1 MENQPLLP
9 ELISKDDD
17 AYPVVEDLSKALDV
31 AFKQEKIRNIALTGP
46 YGSGK
51 SSILETL
58 ITTLPEERK
67 PLHISLATLRVDDAA
82 NELDKS
88 SHSSKERDEESDKS
102 SRSSKE
108 REEESEKSSH
118 SSKEKEDAE
127 EALNRKIEYSI
138 LQQLIY
144 HEEMSIVP
152 NSRFHRIL
160 HIPSKRLCLYSFG
173 VIGFILAFF
182 IAFEPSWARIE
193 SLYSWLNW
201 GQWNVIPDILAV
213 IYMLAVVGLV
223 VRKLI
228 PNYANS
234 KLYKLNLK
242 DASIELNE
250 DTSIFN
256 RHLDEILYFFQ
267 ATEYDIVIIED
278 LDRFC
283 TSKIFLK
290 LRELNFLLN
299 ESNAIGRHIVFLYA
313 VKDDIFKDEER
324 TKFFDYIS
332 IVIPVINP
340 SNSKAKLK
348 SALAERGFSDGF
360 PDNDLS
366 EIAFFIQDM
375 RILKNIA
382 NEFAQYYKLLS
393 KKNAHLDKI
402 KLLAMIVY
410 KNYHPQDFAL
420 LHRCQG
426 KVYQCL
432 SKKADFIKLA
442 LKEIEKEKAELA
454 ELKRIRER
462 DVALQEIDLRTL
474 LLEKLRSQFPDSLY
488 RIHLG
493 GEYRTLPEI
502 AADSKLFE
510 ELMEQT
516 TVNYEYV
523 VHSYLNRN
531 NTNIYPEALKKEIN
545 YYSRFE
551 AIRTNMQQ
559 LIDKEQSLA
568 SQEMGIRSYTFQD
581 LLSRLDLQECEEY
594 TKIELS
600 PIMDLFL
607 RLGYLNEEYYDYISY
622 FYEGMITLND
632 HDLLLSIK
640 RKIVQPPATRI
651 EKIENF
657 YKELQPYMF
666 KHKAILN
673 NDLVDYITTNNPKR
687 FGQIMELIE
696 KDDAPLEFLAQYYLL
711 GKEHKRVFEYFIKWG
726 KEKSWDIIVKHQNET
741 ERAQLQEAWLRFSG
755 DIVTTPQDW
764 LNKNFSFIESHY
776 AKIGLERSLELCSQS
791 KFEEISS
798 SIGDLID
805 YIIEYCAY
813 TINARNLRVIVM
825 YLTKESVE
833 VENLNYSWCLKT
845 NNSDFIQYVNDN
857 LEECLKL
864 FSDECKKENEKAILA
879 LLNSKEITPE
889 FKEQYL
895 KGQENKLLDYNCI
908 EEEGLKLATQLFL
921 IEPTWENIVWYFKK
935 RNGLTSELSSYILH
949 YKEKL
954 SELTATSQEDMQDL
968 FESIAICSDIPITVL
983 FKFLKAFSANRL
995 DGIVVSDLDHERLK
1009 LLLEN
1014 DKFLFTD
1021 ENTKVLKATDIFGAY
1036 LIAHYTEM
1044 LDNISPDFFEESS
1057 VSCEVLTS
1065 EKFSFSQK
1073 EEILK
1078 AIPSSHL
1085 YSSEAIANA
1094 AIKVIINQTAS
1105 EIDKDVLVEIVKKS
1119 TLQEMRL
1126 RLVTKMVQGVSDKEE
1141 IAELLNLLGGIYSE
1155 IAARETRPKVEVNT
1169 ENKVLLEILK
1179 AKGFISSYPE
1189 IKDGSYWRIYYPKT

>member
-1 MENQPLLP
+1 MENRPLLP

-17 AYPVVEDLSKALDV
+17 AYSVVEDLNEALNV
-31 AFKQEKIRNIALTGP
+31 AFKQKKIRNIALTGP

-82 NELDKS
+82 EELDKS
-88 SHSSKERDEESDKS
+88 SRSSKEREEESDKSSCSSKERDEESDKS

-108 REEESEKSSH
+108 R
-118 SSKEKEDAE
+118 EDAE

-144 HEEMSIVP
+144 HEEVSIVP
-152 NSRFHRIL
+152 NSRFRRIL
-160 HIPSKRLCLYSFG
+160 HIPSEKLKKYSYR
-173 VIGFILAFF
+173 VIVFILAFF

-250 DTSIFN
+250 DSSIFN

-299 ESNAIGRHIVFLYA
+299 ESEVIDRHIVFLYA

-348 SALAERGFSDGF
+348 NALAERGFKEGF

-393 KKNAHLDKI
+393 KKNTHLDKI

-442 LKEIEKEKAELA
+442 LKEVEKEKAELA
-454 ELKRIRER
+454 ELKRRKEEN
-462 DVALQEIDLRTL
+462 AHLQEIDLRTL
-474 LLEKLRSQFPDSLY
+474 LLEKLRNQFLY
-488 RIHLG
+488 GLSHIYLG
-493 GEYRTLPEI
+493 SGRRTLPEI

-516 TVNYEYV
+516 NVNYDYE
-523 VHSYLNRN
+523 VHSYRN
-531 NTNIYPEALKKEIN
+531 NYNTNIDTDFSKKEIN
-545 YYSRFE
+545 YDSRLE
-551 AIRTNMQQ
+551 AIRTTPQQ

-632 HDLLLSIK
+632 YDLLLSIK

-673 NDLVDYITTNNPKR
+673 NDLVDYIATNYPKR
-687 FGQIMELIE
+687 FEQIMEVIE
-696 KDDAPLEFLAQYYLL
+696 KNDVPLEFLAQYYLL
-711 GKEHKRVFEYFIKWG
+711 GKEHKKVFEHFIKWG
-726 KEKSWDIIVKHQNET
+726 KEKSWDIIVEHQNET

-755 DIVTTPQDW
+755 GIVTAPQDW

-776 AKIGLERSLELCSQS
+776 LKIGLERSLELCSQS

-805 YIIEYCAY
+805 CIIEYCAY
-813 TINARNLRVIVM
+813 TINAHNLRVIVS
-825 YLTKESVE
+825 YLTKEPIDDGKI
-833 VENLNYSWCLKT
+833 NYSWCLKT

-864 FSDECKKENEKAILA
+864 FSDECKKENDKAILA

-895 KGQENKLLDYNCI
+895 NGQENKLLDYNGI

-921 IEPTWENIVWYFKK
+921 IEPTWENIVWYFKN

-949 YKEKL
+949 YEEKL
-954 SELTATSQEDMQDL
+954 SELTATSQEGMQDL
-968 FESIAICSDIPITVL
+968 FESITNCSNIPTTAL
-983 FKFLKAFSANRL
+983 FKFLKAFSANYL
-995 DGIVVSDLDHERLK
+995 DGIDVSDLDHERLK

-1014 DKFLFTD
+1014 GKFPFTD
-1021 ENTKVLKATDIFGAY
+1021 ENTEALKETDIFGAY
-1036 LIAHYTEM
+1036 LIAHHAEM
-1044 LDNISPDFFEESS
+1044 LKNISPDFFEESS

-1065 EKFSFSQK
+1065 EKFSLSQK

-1094 AIKVIINQTAS
+1094 AIEVIINQTTQ
-1105 EIDKDVLVEIVKKS
+1105 EIDKDVLIEIVKKS
-1119 TLQEMRL
+1119 TLKEMRL
-1126 RLVTKMVQGVSDKEE
+1126 RLVTKMVQSTSDKEV
-1141 IAELLNLLGGIYSE
+1141 ISELLNLLGGIYSE
-1155 IAARETRPKVEVNT
+1155 IAARETRPKVEVNA
-1169 ENKVLLEILK
+1169 ENKTLLEILK

-1189 IKDGSYWRIYYPKT
+1189 LKDDFYWRIYYPTT

>member
-1 MENQPLLP
+1 MENRPLLP

-17 AYPVVEDLSKALDV
+17 AYSVVEDLNEALNV
-31 AFKQEKIRNIALTGP
+31 AFDKRKIRNIALTGP

-58 ITTLPEERK
+58 LTTLPKERK

-82 NELDKS
+82 DELDES
-88 SHSSKERDEESDKS
+88 SRCSKERDEESDNS
-102 SRSSKE
+102 LRSSKE
-108 REEESEKSSH
+108 REE
-118 SSKEKEDAE
+118 AE

-144 HEEMSIVP
+144 HEKARTAP

-173 VIGFILAFF
+173 VIGFIVAFF

-193 SLYSWLNW
+193 TLYSWFNW

-213 IYMLAVVGLV
+213 IYMLAVVGV
-223 VRKLI
+223 AVWKLI

-242 DASIELNE
+242 DGSIELNE

-267 ATEYDIVIIED
+267 ATKYDIVIIED

-299 ESNAIGRHIVFLYA
+299 ESEAIGRHIVFLYA

-360 PDNDLS
+360 PDKDLS

-442 LKEIEKEKAELA
+442 LKEVEKKKAELA
-454 ELKRIRER
+454 DLKRRKEEN
-462 DVALQEIDLRTL
+462 AHLQEIDLRTL
-474 LLEKLRSQFPDSLY
+474 LLEKLRRQFPYNLY
-488 RIHLG
+488 GIQLEN
-493 GEYRTLPEI
+493 EYRTLPEI

-516 TVNYEYV
+516 SINYTVHNSNYGR
-523 VHSYLNRN
+523 STDI
-531 NTNIYPEALKKEIN
+531 NTDVSKKEIN
-545 YYSRFE
+545 YDSRLE
-551 AIRTNMQQ
+551 AIRTTPQQ
-559 LIDKEQSLA
+559 LIDKEQLLA

-581 LLSRLDLQECEEY
+581 LFLNFDLQECEEY
-594 TKIELS
+594 TQIGLS

-607 RLGYLNEEYYDYISY
+607 RYGYLNEEYYDYISY

-673 NDLVDYITTNNPKR
+673 NDLVDYIATNDPER
-687 FGQIMELIE
+687 FGQIMKVIE
-696 KDDAPLEFLAQYYLL
+696 KNDVPLEFLAQYYLL
-711 GKEHKRVFEYFIKWG
+711 GKEHKKVFEHFINWG
-726 KEKSWDIIVKHQNET
+726 KKKSWDIIVKHQNET

-755 DIVTTPQDW
+755 DIVTVPQDW

-776 AKIGLERSLELCSQS
+776 LKIGLERSLVLCSQS

-805 YIIEYCAY
+805 CIIEYCAY
-813 TINARNLRVIVM
+813 TINAHNLRVIVM

-845 NNSDFIQYVNDN
+845 NNSDFIQYVNDS

-879 LLNSKEITPE
+879 LLNSKEISPE

-895 KGQENKLLDYNCI
+895 KGQENKLLDYNGI
-908 EEEGLKLATQLFL
+908 AEESLKLATQLFL
-921 IEPTWENIVWYFKK
+921 IEPTWENIVWYFKN

-954 SELTATSQEDMQDL
+954 SELTATSQEGMQNL
-968 FESIAICSDIPITVL
+968 FESITICPDIPTTAL
-983 FKFLKAFSANRL
+983 FKFLKAFSANHL
-995 DGIVVSDLDHERLK
+995 DGIDVSDLDHERLK

-1014 DKFLFTD
+1014 GKFPFTD
-1021 ENTKVLKATDIFGAY
+1021 ENTKVLKETDIFGAY
-1036 LIAHYTEM
+1036 LIAHHTEM
-1044 LDNISPDFFEESS
+1044 LDNISPDFFEDSS

-1065 EKFSFSQK
+1065 EKFSLSQK

-1094 AIKVIINQTAS
+1094 AIEVIINQTTP

-1119 TLQEMRL
+1119 TLKEMRL
-1126 RLVTKMVQGVSDKEE
+1126 RLVTKMVQSTSDKEV
-1141 IAELLNLLGGIYSE
+1141 IAELLKLLGGIYSE

-1169 ENKVLLEILK
+1169 ENKALLEILK

-1189 IKDGSYWRIYYPKT
+1189 IEGCSSWRIYYPKT

>member
-1 MENQPLLP
+1 MENRPLLP

-17 AYPVVEDLSKALDV
+17 AYSVVEDLNEALNV
-31 AFKQEKIRNIALTGP
+31 AFKQKKIRNIALTGP

-82 NELDKS
+82 EELDKS
-88 SHSSKERDEESDKS
+88 SRSSKEREEESDKSSCSSKERDEESDKS

-108 REEESEKSSH
+108 R
-118 SSKEKEDAE
+118 EDAE

-144 HEEMSIVP
+144 HEEVSIVP
-152 NSRFHRIL
+152 NSRFRRIL
-160 HIPSKRLCLYSFG
+160 HIPSEKLKKYSYR
-173 VIGFILAFF
+173 VIVFILAFF

-250 DTSIFN
+250 DSSIFN

-299 ESNAIGRHIVFLYA
+299 ESEVIDRHIVFLYA

-348 SALAERGFSDGF
+348 NALAERGFKEGF

-393 KKNAHLDKI
+393 KKNTHLDKI

-442 LKEIEKEKAELA
+442 LKEVEKEKAELA
-454 ELKRIRER
+454 ELKRRKEEN
-462 DVALQEIDLRTL
+462 AHLQEIDLRTL
-474 LLEKLRSQFPDSLY
+474 LLEKLRNQFLY
-488 RIHLG
+488 GLSHIYLG
-493 GEYRTLPEI
+493 SGRRTLPEI

-516 TVNYEYV
+516 NVNYDYE
-523 VHSYLNRN
+523 VHSYRN
-531 NTNIYPEALKKEIN
+531 NYNTNIDTDFSKKEIN
-545 YYSRFE
+545 YDSRLE
-551 AIRTNMQQ
+551 AIRTTPQQ

-632 HDLLLSIK
+632 YDLLLSIK

-673 NDLVDYITTNNPKR
+673 NDLVDYIATNYPKR
-687 FGQIMELIE
+687 FEQIMEVIE
-696 KDDAPLEFLAQYYLL
+696 KNDVPLEFLAQYYLL
-711 GKEHKRVFEYFIKWG
+711 GKEHKKVFEHFIKWG
-726 KEKSWDIIVKHQNET
+726 KEKSWDIIVEHQNET

-755 DIVTTPQDW
+755 GIVTAPQDW

-776 AKIGLERSLELCSQS
+776 LKIGLERSLELCSQS

-805 YIIEYCAY
+805 CIIEYCAY
-813 TINARNLRVIVM
+813 TINAHNLRVIVS
-825 YLTKESVE
+825 YLTKEPIDDGKI
-833 VENLNYSWCLKT
+833 NYSWCLKT

-864 FSDECKKENEKAILA
+864 FSDECKKENDKAILA

-895 KGQENKLLDYNCI
+895 NGQENKLLDYNGI

-921 IEPTWENIVWYFKK
+921 IEPTWENIVWYFKN

-949 YKEKL
+949 YEEKL
-954 SELTATSQEDMQDL
+954 SELTATSQEGMQDL
-968 FESIAICSDIPITVL
+968 FESITNCSNIPTTAL
-983 FKFLKAFSANRL
+983 FKFLKAFSANYL
-995 DGIVVSDLDHERLK
+995 DGIDVSDLDHERLK

-1014 DKFLFTD
+1014 GKFPFTD
-1021 ENTKVLKATDIFGAY
+1021 ENTEALKETDIFGAY
-1036 LIAHYTEM
+1036 LIAHHAEM
-1044 LDNISPDFFEESS
+1044 LKNISPDFFEESS

-1065 EKFSFSQK
+1065 EKFSLSQK

-1094 AIKVIINQTAS
+1094 AIEVIINQTTQ
-1105 EIDKDVLVEIVKKS
+1105 EIDKDVLIEIVKKS
-1119 TLQEMRL
+1119 TLKEMRL
-1126 RLVTKMVQGVSDKEE
+1126 RLVTKMVQSTSDKEV
-1141 IAELLNLLGGIYSE
+1141 ISELLNLLGGIYSE
-1155 IAARETRPKVEVNT
+1155 IAARETRPKVEVNA
-1169 ENKVLLEILK
+1169 ENKTLLEILK

-1189 IKDGSYWRIYYPKT
+1189 LKDGFYWRIYYPTT

>member
-1 MENQPLLP
+1 MENRPLLP

-17 AYPVVEDLSKALDV
+17 AYSVVEDLNEALNV
-31 AFKQEKIRNIALTGP
+31 AFDKRKIRNIALTGP

-58 ITTLPEERK
+58 ITTLPKERK

-82 NELDKS
+82 DELDKS

-102 SRSSKE
+102 LR
-108 REEESEKSSH
+108 
-118 SSKEKEDAE
+118 SSKEKEDSE

-144 HEEMSIVP
+144 HEKVNIVS
-152 NSRFHRIL
+152 NSRFRRIL
-160 HIPSKRLCLYSFG
+160 HIPSKRLCLYSCG
-173 VIGFILAFF
+173 VIVFILAFF

-213 IYMLAVVGLV
+213 IYMLAVVGMV
-223 VRKLI
+223 VWKLI

-299 ESNAIGRHIVFLYA
+299 ETNAIGRHIVFLYA

-360 PDNDLS
+360 PDKDLS
-366 EIAFFIQDM
+366 NIAFFIQDM

-454 ELKRIRER
+454 ELKRRKEES
-462 DVALQEIDLRTL
+462 AHLQEIDLRTL
-474 LLEKLRSQFPDSLY
+474 LLEKLRNQFPYDLY
-488 RIHLG
+488 CIQLDNG
-493 GEYRTLPEI
+493 YRTLPEI

-516 TVNYEYV
+516 SINYT
-523 VHSYLNRN
+523 VHSSNYGRSIEID
-531 NTNIYPEALKKEIN
+531 TDFSKKEIN
-545 YYSRFE
+545 YDSRLE
-551 AIRTNMQQ
+551 AIRTTPQQ
-559 LIDKEQSLA
+559 LIDKEQLLA
-568 SQEMGIRSYTFQD
+568 RQEMGIRSYTFQN

-594 TKIELS
+594 TQIGLS

-607 RLGYLNEEYYDYISY
+607 RYGYLNEEYYDYISY

-673 NDLVDYITTNNPKR
+673 NDLVDYIATNYSKR
-687 FGQIMELIE
+687 FEQIMELIE
-696 KDDAPLEFLAQYYLL
+696 SKDTPLEFLAQYYLL
-711 GKEHKRVFEYFIKWG
+711 GKEHKKVFEHFINWG
-726 KEKSWDIIVKHQNET
+726 KKKSWDIIVKHQNET

-755 DIVTTPQDW
+755 GIVTAPQDW
-764 LNKNFSFIESHY
+764 LNKNFLFIESHY
-776 AKIGLERSLELCSQS
+776 LKIGLERSLELCSQS

-798 SIGDLID
+798 SIGDLVD
-805 YIIEYCAY
+805 CIIEYCAY
-813 TINARNLRVIVM
+813 TINAHNLHVIVM

-833 VENLNYSWCLKT
+833 VEKINYSWCLKT

-895 KGQENKLLDYNCI
+895 KGQENKLLDYNGI

-921 IEPTWENIVWYFKK
+921 IEPTWENIVWYFKN

-954 SELTATSQEDMQDL
+954 SELTATSQEGMQDL
-968 FESIAICSDIPITVL
+968 FESIAICSDIPTTVL
-983 FKFLKAFSANRL
+983 SELLKAFSTNYL
-995 DGIVVSDLDHERLK
+995 DGIDVSDLDYERLR

-1014 DKFLFTD
+1014 GKFPFTD
-1021 ENTKVLKATDIFGAY
+1021 ENTKVLKETDIFGAY
-1036 LIAHYTEM
+1036 LIAHHTEM
-1044 LDNISPDFFEESS
+1044 LKNISPDFFEESS

-1065 EKFSFSQK
+1065 EKFSLSQK

-1078 AIPSSHL
+1078 VIPSSHL

-1094 AIKVIINQTAS
+1094 AIEVIINQTTQ

-1119 TLQEMRL
+1119 TLNEMRL
-1126 RLVTKMVQGVSDKEE
+1126 RLVTKMVQGISDKEV

-1155 IAARETRPKVEVNT
+1155 IAARETRPKVEVNA
-1169 ENKVLLEILK
+1169 ENKTLLEILK

-1189 IKDGSYWRIYYPKT
+1189 IKDGSYWRIYYPTT

>member
-1 MENQPLLP
+1 MKNQPLLP

-17 AYPVVEDLSKALDV
+17 AYPVVEDLNEALKV
-31 AFKQEKIRNIALTGP
+31 AFEQKKIRNIALTGP

-58 ITTLPEERK
+58 ITNLLKERK
-67 PLHISLATLRVDDAA
+67 PLHISLATLRVDDTAD
-82 NELDKS
+82 EL
-88 SHSSKERDEESDKS
+88 EKS

-108 REEESEKSSH
+108 REE
-118 SSKEKEDAE
+118 AE

-144 HEEMSIVP
+144 HEKARTVP
-152 NSRFHRIL
+152 NSRFRRIL
-160 HIPSKRLCLYSFG
+160 HLSFKRLCLYSCG
-173 VIGFILAFF
+173 VVGFILAFF

-193 SLYSWLNW
+193 TLYSWLNW
-201 GQWNVIPDILAV
+201 GQWNVIPDIVAV
-213 IYMLAVVGLV
+213 LYMLAGVWLA
-223 VRKLI
+223 VRQLI
-228 PNYANS
+228 PNYVNS
-234 KLYKLNLK
+234 KLYKFSLK

-256 RHLDEILYFFQ
+256 QHLEEILYFFQ
-267 ATEYDIVIIED
+267 ATKYDIVIIED

-299 ESNAIGRHIVFLYA
+299 EANVIGRHIVFLYA

-348 SALAERGFSDGF
+348 KALAERGFTEGF

-382 NEFAQYYKLLS
+382 NEFAQYHKLLS
-393 KKNAHLDKI
+393 KKNVHLDKI

-410 KNYHPQDFAL
+410 KNYHPQDFAM

-442 LKEIEKEKAELA
+442 LKEVEKKKAELA
-454 ELKRIRER
+454 DLKQRKEEN
-462 DVALQEIDLRTL
+462 AHLQEIDLRTL
-474 LLEKLRSQFPDSLY
+474 LLEKLRSQFPDKFY
-488 RIHLG
+488 RIQLG
-493 GEYRTLPEI
+493 DEYRTLTEI
-502 AADSKLFE
+502 AADSNLFE
-510 ELMEQT
+510 KLMEQT
-516 TVNYEYV
+516 NAIYEYWD
-523 VHSYLNRN
+523 YYNRTSTDYSN
-531 NTNIYPEALKKEIN
+531 INTKALKKEMD
-545 YYSRFE
+545 YDSRIK
-551 AIRTNMQQ
+551 AIRTTLQQ

-568 SQEMGIRSYTFQD
+568 RQEVEIRSYTFQD
-581 LLSRLDLQECEEY
+581 LLSCLDLQECEEY

-600 PIMDLFL
+600 PMMDVFL

-622 FYEGMITLND
+622 FYEGMITQND

-640 RKIVQPPATRI
+640 RKIVQSPATTI
-651 EKIENF
+651 DKIENF

-666 KHKAILN
+666 QHKAILN
-673 NDLVDYITTNNPKR
+673 NDLVDYIATNYPER
-687 FGQIMELIE
+687 FGQIMEVIE
-696 KDDAPLEFLAQYYLL
+696 KKDVPLEFLAQYYLL
-711 GKEHKRVFEYFIKWG
+711 GKEQQRVFEHFIKWG
-726 KEKSWDIIVKHQNET
+726 KKKSWDIIAKHNNET

-755 DIVTTPQDW
+755 DIVAAPQDW
-764 LNKNFSFIESHY
+764 LNKNFSFIKSHY
-776 AKIGLERSLELCSQS
+776 EGIGKERCLKLCSES
-791 KFEEISS
+791 KFENIES
-798 SIGDLID
+798 SIEDLID
-805 YIIEYCAY
+805 CIIKHNAY
-813 TINARNLRVIVM
+813 TITKHNLHVIVS
-825 YLTKESVE
+825 YLTMESVS
-833 VENLNYSWCLKT
+833 VEKINYSWCLKT

-864 FSDECKKENEKAILA
+864 FSDEGKKENEKAILA
-879 LLNSKEITPE
+879 LLNSKEITPD

-895 KGQENKLLDYNCI
+895 DGQENELPNYDDI
-908 EEEGLKLATQLFL
+908 AEEGLNLATQLFL
-921 IEPTWENIVWYFKK
+921 IKPTWDNIIWYFQK
-935 RNGLTSELSSYILH
+935 RDELTSELSSYILH
-949 YKEKL
+949 YEEKL
-954 SELTATSQEDMQDL
+954 SKLTATSQEDMQAL
-968 FESIAICSDIPITVL
+968 FESIATCPDIPTTAL
-983 FKFLKAFSANRL
+983 SKLLKAFSANHL
-995 DGIVVSDLDHERLK
+995 NGIDVSDLDNERLK

-1014 DKFLFTD
+1014 GKFPFTD
-1021 ENTKVLKATDIFGAY
+1021 ENTEALKETAVFGAY
-1036 LIAHYTEM
+1036 LIAHYTDM
-1044 LDNISPDFFEESS
+1044 LDNISPDFFEQSS

-1065 EKFSFSQK
+1065 EKFSLLQK

-1085 YSSEAIANA
+1085 YSSETIANA
-1094 AIKVIINQTAS
+1094 AIEVIINQTTQ

-1119 TLQEMRL
+1119 TLEDMRL
-1126 RLVTKMVQGVSDKEE
+1126 HLVTKMVQSTSDNEE
-1141 IAELLNLLGGIYSE
+1141 IADLLNLLGGIYCE
-1155 IAARETRPKVEVNT
+1155 IAKREKHPKLEMNA
-1169 ENKVLLEILK
+1169 ENKALLETLK
-1179 AKGFISSYPE
+1179 IKGFISSYSE
-1189 IKDGSYWRIYYPKT
+1189 DKDGSS

>member
-1 MENQPLLP
+1 MENRPLLP

-17 AYPVVEDLSKALDV
+17 AYSVVEDLNEALNV
-31 AFKQEKIRNIALTGP
+31 AFKQKKIRNIALTGP

-82 NELDKS
+82 EELDKS
-88 SHSSKERDEESDKS
+88 SRSSKEREEESDKSSCSSKERDEESDKS

-108 REEESEKSSH
+108 R
-118 SSKEKEDAE
+118 EDAE

-144 HEEMSIVP
+144 HEEVSIVP
-152 NSRFHRIL
+152 NSRFRRIL
-160 HIPSKRLCLYSFG
+160 HIPSEKLKKYSYR
-173 VIGFILAFF
+173 VIVFILAFF

-250 DTSIFN
+250 DSSIFN

-299 ESNAIGRHIVFLYA
+299 ESEVIDRHIVFLYA

-348 SALAERGFSDGF
+348 NALAERGFKEGF

-393 KKNAHLDKI
+393 KKNTHLDKI

-442 LKEIEKEKAELA
+442 LKEVEKEKAELA
-454 ELKRIRER
+454 ELKRRKEEN
-462 DVALQEIDLRTL
+462 AHLQEIDLRTL
-474 LLEKLRSQFPDSLY
+474 LLEKLRNQFLY
-488 RIHLG
+488 GLSHIYLG
-493 GEYRTLPEI
+493 SGRRTLPEI

-516 TVNYEYV
+516 NVNYDYE
-523 VHSYLNRN
+523 VHSYRN
-531 NTNIYPEALKKEIN
+531 NYNTNIDTDFSKKEIN
-545 YYSRFE
+545 YDSRLE
-551 AIRTNMQQ
+551 AIRTTPQQ

-632 HDLLLSIK
+632 YDLLLSIK

-673 NDLVDYITTNNPKR
+673 NDLVDYIATNYPKR
-687 FGQIMELIE
+687 FEQIMEVIE
-696 KDDAPLEFLAQYYLL
+696 KNDVPLEFLAQYYLL
-711 GKEHKRVFEYFIKWG
+711 GKEHKKVFEHFIKWG
-726 KEKSWDIIVKHQNET
+726 KEKSWDIIVEHQNET

-755 DIVTTPQDW
+755 GIVTAPQDW

-776 AKIGLERSLELCSQS
+776 LKIGLERSLELCSQS

-805 YIIEYCAY
+805 CIIEYCAY
-813 TINARNLRVIVM
+813 TINAHNLRVIVM

-833 VENLNYSWCLKT
+833 VEKINYSWCLKT

-864 FSDECKKENEKAILA
+864 FSDECKKENDKAILA

-895 KGQENKLLDYNCI
+895 NGQENKLLDYNGI

-921 IEPTWENIVWYFKK
+921 IEPTWENIVWYFKN

-949 YKEKL
+949 YEEKL
-954 SELTATSQEDMQDL
+954 SELTATSQEGMQDL
-968 FESIAICSDIPITVL
+968 FESITNCSNIPTTAL
-983 FKFLKAFSANRL
+983 FKFLKAFSANYL
-995 DGIVVSDLDHERLK
+995 DGIDVSDLDHERLK

-1014 DKFLFTD
+1014 GKFPFTD
-1021 ENTKVLKATDIFGAY
+1021 ENTEALKETDIFGAY
-1036 LIAHYTEM
+1036 LIAHHAEM
-1044 LDNISPDFFEESS
+1044 LKNISPDFFEESS

-1065 EKFSFSQK
+1065 EKFSLSQK

-1094 AIKVIINQTAS
+1094 AIEVIINQTTQ
-1105 EIDKDVLVEIVKKS
+1105 EIDKDVLIEIVKKS
-1119 TLQEMRL
+1119 TLKEMRL
-1126 RLVTKMVQGVSDKEE
+1126 RLVTKMVQSTSDKEV
-1141 IAELLNLLGGIYSE
+1141 ISELLNLLGGIYSE
-1155 IAARETRPKVEVNT
+1155 IAARETRPKVEVNA
-1169 ENKVLLEILK
+1169 ENKTLLEILK

-1189 IKDGSYWRIYYPKT
+1189 LKDGFYWRIYYPTT

>member
-462 DVALQEIDLRTL
+462 DVALQ
-474 LLEKLRSQFPDSLY
+474 
-488 RIHLG
+488 
-493 GEYRTLPEI
+493 
-502 AADSKLFE
+502 
-510 ELMEQT
+510 
-516 TVNYEYV
+516 
-523 VHSYLNRN
+523 
-531 NTNIYPEALKKEIN
+531 
-545 YYSRFE
+545 
-551 AIRTNMQQ
+551 
-559 LIDKEQSLA
+559 
-568 SQEMGIRSYTFQD
+568 
-581 LLSRLDLQECEEY
+581 
-594 TKIELS
+594 
-600 PIMDLFL
+600 
-607 RLGYLNEEYYDYISY
+607 
-622 FYEGMITLND
+622 
-632 HDLLLSIK
+632 
-640 RKIVQPPATRI
+640 
-651 EKIENF
+651 
-657 YKELQPYMF
+657 
-666 KHKAILN
+666 
-673 NDLVDYITTNNPKR
+673 
-687 FGQIMELIE
+687 
-696 KDDAPLEFLAQYYLL
+696 
-711 GKEHKRVFEYFIKWG
+711 
-726 KEKSWDIIVKHQNET
+726 
-741 ERAQLQEAWLRFSG
+741 
-755 DIVTTPQDW
+755 
-764 LNKNFSFIESHY
+764 
-776 AKIGLERSLELCSQS
+776 
-791 KFEEISS
+791 
-798 SIGDLID
+798 
-805 YIIEYCAY
+805 
-813 TINARNLRVIVM
+813 
-825 YLTKESVE
+825 
-833 VENLNYSWCLKT
+833 
-845 NNSDFIQYVNDN
+845 
-857 LEECLKL
+857 
-864 FSDECKKENEKAILA
+864 
-879 LLNSKEITPE
+879 
-889 FKEQYL
+889 
-895 KGQENKLLDYNCI
+895 
-908 EEEGLKLATQLFL
+908 
-921 IEPTWENIVWYFKK
+921 
-935 RNGLTSELSSYILH
+935 
-949 YKEKL
+949 
-954 SELTATSQEDMQDL
+954 
-968 FESIAICSDIPITVL
+968 
-983 FKFLKAFSANRL
+983 
-995 DGIVVSDLDHERLK
+995 
-1009 LLLEN
+1009 
-1014 DKFLFTD
+1014 
-1021 ENTKVLKATDIFGAY
+1021 
-1036 LIAHYTEM
+1036 
-1044 LDNISPDFFEESS
+1044 
-1057 VSCEVLTS
+1057 
-1065 EKFSFSQK
+1065 
-1073 EEILK
+1073 
-1078 AIPSSHL
+1078 
-1085 YSSEAIANA
+1085 
-1094 AIKVIINQTAS
+1094 
-1105 EIDKDVLVEIVKKS
+1105 
-1119 TLQEMRL
+1119 
-1126 RLVTKMVQGVSDKEE
+1126 
-1141 IAELLNLLGGIYSE
+1141 
-1155 IAARETRPKVEVNT
+1155 
-1169 ENKVLLEILK
+1169 
-1179 AKGFISSYPE
+1179 
-1189 IKDGSYWRIYYPKT
+1189 

>member
-1 MENQPLLP
+1 MKNRPLLP

-17 AYPVVEDLSKALDV
+17 AYPVVEDLRKALNV
-31 AFKQEKIRNIALTGP
+31 AFEQEKIRNIALTGP

-67 PLHISLATLRVDDAA
+67 PLHISLATLRVDDAVD
-82 NELDKS
+82 EL
-88 SHSSKERDEESDKS
+88 DKS

-108 REEESEKSSH
+108 REEESEKSSR

-144 HEEMSIVP
+144 HEEVSIVP
-152 NSRFHRIL
+152 NSRFRRIL
-160 HIPSKRLCLYSFG
+160 HIPSKRLCIYSFR

-193 SLYSWLNW
+193 TLYSWFNW

-213 IYMLAVVGLV
+213 IYMLAVVGV
-223 VRKLI
+223 AVWKLI

-267 ATEYDIVIIED
+267 ATKYDIVIIED

-299 ESNAIGRHIVFLYA
+299 ESEVIDRHIVFLYA

-340 SNSKAKLK
+340 SNSKSKLK

-360 PDNDLS
+360 PDKDLS

-393 KKNAHLDKI
+393 QKNAHLDKI

-442 LKEIEKEKAELA
+442 LKEIEKKKAELA
-454 ELKRIRER
+454 DLKRRKEEN
-462 DVALQEIDLRTL
+462 AHLQEIDLRTL
-474 LLEKLRSQFPDSLY
+474 LLEKLRNQFPYDFH
-488 RIHLG
+488 RILLENG
-493 GEYRTLPEI
+493 YRTLSEI

-516 TVNYEYV
+516 SINYT
-523 VHSYLNRN
+523 VHSSNYGRSIDID
-531 NTNIYPEALKKEIN
+531 TDVPKKEMN
-545 YYSRFE
+545 YDSRLE
-551 AIRTNMQQ
+551 AIRTTPQQ

-568 SQEMGIRSYTFQD
+568 SQEMEIRSYTLQD

-607 RLGYLNEEYYDYISY
+607 RFGYLNEEYYDYISY

-673 NDLVDYITTNNPKR
+673 NDLVDYIATNYPER
-687 FGQIMELIE
+687 FGQIMKVIE
-696 KDDAPLEFLAQYYLL
+696 KNDVPLEFLAQYYLL
-711 GKEHKRVFEYFIKWG
+711 GKEHKKVFEHFIKWG

-755 DIVTTPQDW
+755 GIVTAPQDW
-764 LNKNFSFIESHY
+764 LNKNFLFIESHY
-776 AKIGLERSLELCSQS
+776 LKIGLERSLELCSQS

-805 YIIEYCAY
+805 CIIEYCAY
-813 TINARNLRVIVM
+813 TINAYNLRVIVM
-825 YLTKESVE
+825 YLTKESDE

-895 KGQENKLLDYNCI
+895 NGQENKLPDYNGI
-908 EEEGLKLATQLFL
+908 EEEEGLKLATQLFL

-949 YKEKL
+949 YEEKL
-954 SELTATSQEDMQDL
+954 SELTASSQEDMQDL
-968 FESIAICSDIPITVL
+968 FESIAICSNIPTTAL
-983 FKFLKAFSANRL
+983 FKFLKAFSANHL
-995 DGIVVSDLDHERLK
+995 DRIDVSDLDYERLK

-1014 DKFLFTD
+1014 DKFPFTD
-1021 ENTKVLKATDIFGAY
+1021 ENTKVLKETDIFGAY
-1036 LIAHYTEM
+1036 LIAHHTEM

-1065 EKFSFSQK
+1065 EKFSLSQK

-1094 AIKVIINQTAS
+1094 AIEVIINQPTP

-1119 TLQEMRL
+1119 TLKEMRL
-1126 RLVTKMVQGVSDKEE
+1126 RLVAKMVQSTSDKEV
-1141 IAELLNLLGGIYSE
+1141 IVELLNLLGGIYGE
-1155 IAARETRPKVEVNT
+1155 IAAREKHPKVEVNA
-1169 ENKVLLEILK
+1169 ENKTLLEILK

-1189 IKDGSYWRIYYPKT
+1189 IKDGSYWRIYYPRT

>member
-1 MENQPLLP
+1 MENRPLLP
-9 ELISKDDD
+9 ELISTNDD
-17 AYPVVEDLSKALDV
+17 AYPVVEDLHKALNV
-31 AFKQEKIRNIALTGP
+31 AFEQEKIRNIALTGP

-58 ITTLPEERK
+58 KTTLPKERK

-82 NELDKS
+82 DELDES
-88 SHSSKERDEESDKS
+88 SRSSKERDEESDKS
-102 SRSSKE
+102 SR
-108 REEESEKSSH
+108 

-144 HEEMSIVP
+144 HEEVSIVP
-152 NSRFHRIL
+152 NSRFRRIL
-160 HIPSKRLCLYSFG
+160 HIHSEKLKQYSFV

-340 SNSKAKLK
+340 SNSKDKLK

-360 PDNDLS
+360 PDKDLS

-432 SKKADFIKLA
+432 SKKAYFIKLA
-442 LKEIEKEKAELA
+442 LKKIEKEKAELA
-454 ELKRIRER
+454 DLKRQKEEN
-462 DVALQEIDLRTL
+462 AHLQEIDLRTL

-559 LIDKEQSLA
+559 LIDKEQLLSRK
-568 SQEMGIRSYTFQD
+568 EMEIRSYTFQD

-594 TKIELS
+594 TQIGLS

-622 FYEGMITLND
+622 FYEGMITQND

-673 NDLVDYITTNNPKR
+673 NDLVDYIATNYPER
-687 FGQIMELIE
+687 FGQIMKVIE
-696 KDDAPLEFLAQYYLL
+696 KNDVPLEFLAQYYLL
-711 GKEHKRVFEYFIKWG
+711 GKEHKKVFEHFINWG
-726 KEKSWDIIVKHQNET
+726 KEKYWDIIVKHQNET

-755 DIVTTPQDW
+755 GIVTAPQDW

-805 YIIEYCAY
+805 CIIEYCAY
-813 TINARNLRVIVM
+813 TINAHNLRVIVM

-833 VENLNYSWCLKT
+833 VEKINYSWCLKT

-864 FSDECKKENEKAILA
+864 FLDECKKENEKAILA
-879 LLNSKEITPE
+879 LLNSKEISPE

-895 KGQENKLLDYNCI
+895 NEQENKLPDYNGI
-908 EEEGLKLATQLFL
+908 AEESLKLATQLFL

-935 RNGLTSELSSYILH
+935 RNDLTSELSSYILH
-949 YKEKL
+949 YEEKL
-954 SELTATSQEDMQDL
+954 SKLTATSQEGMQDL
-968 FESIAICSDIPITVL
+968 FESIAICPDIPTTAL
-983 FKFLKAFSANRL
+983 FKFLKAFSANHL
-995 DGIVVSDLDHERLK
+995 DGIDVSDLDHERLK

-1014 DKFLFTD
+1014 GKFPFTD
-1021 ENTKVLKATDIFGAY
+1021 ENTKVLKETDIFGAY
-1036 LIAHYTEM
+1036 LIAHHTEM

-1065 EKFSFSQK
+1065 RKFSLSQK

-1094 AIKVIINQTAS
+1094 AIEVVINQTAQ

-1119 TLQEMRL
+1119 TLKEMRL
-1126 RLVTKMVQGVSDKEE
+1126 RLVTKMVQGISDKEG

-1169 ENKVLLEILK
+1169 ENKALLEILK

-1189 IKDGSYWRIYYPKT
+1189 IEGCSSWRIYYPKT